1 MVTRNFRFR
10 KLFLVLHGIK
20 LKNQSIDV
28 KNNFQF
34 WIKYQ
39 ARYFTVYKW

>member
-1 MVTRNFRFR
+1 MASNEEPEY
-10 KLFLVLHGIK
+10 
-20 LKNQSIDV
+20 V